1 MREQHLS
8 EIELLYVK
16 NYDML
21 ITYAVHILHNKEL
34 AEEAVQET
42 FRIACQKADA
52 ACECGNK
59 EGWLLNTLKNVIS
72 NMEKLQFRANRRL
85 EEYTTWIATLQDKI
99 NYIDLDVMYND
110 SAGLGGYILI
120 KELVVGEKSIR
131 ELAESRGI
139 SEAACKKRV
148 QRAKQVLRKRLNDIN
163 DS

>member
-1 MREQHLS
+1 MREQHLR

-99 NYIDLDVMYND
+99 NYIDLDVLYND
-110 SAGLGGYILI
+110 IAGLEEYILI
-120 KELVVGEKSIR
+120 KELVLEEKSIR

-148 QRAKQVLRKRLNDIN
+148 QRAKQVLRNRLNDIN